1 MVGKI
6 DMHSLSPSYR
16 KVLIRIKS
24 FIRRYYLNRIIHGLI
39 VSLVFGSF
47 FLLVL
52 ILVNEITLSP
62 ASFREPAFKIGAFVS
77 LGFLIVFV
85 LIPAFRLLG
94 LMRGMNIK
102 AAERLIRNKFPEL
115 NDTLLNLIE
124 LGENDLGEK
133 DSSLIFASIEERENR
148 LKWYKFEQAVPY
160 KKLIKPAAYFI
171 SVVVLGLLLLSIW
184 PNLVKTGYSRTV
196 HYKQEFDTKI
206 KLQLLIV
213 NDSLR
218 VGLGSDLEI
227 LVSSNIPLGDAD
239 VYINIGASLYQM
251 KTDGS
256 LFSHTV
262 EAING
267 DFDFSV
273 KHIEFESKRYH
284 VEVIPIPEMHKMEIV
299 VIPPRHTG
307 LELRLQN
314 NSGDLLIAEGS
325 VVNWSIMQQHAD
337 IVSLIFNDDSLY
349 SDQEEG
355 IHKFSKIIKLNLE
368 YELFLKSLKL
378 REPVSFRYN
387 IEVIKDQF
395 PGIIAKQ
402 VIDSVFAQQVYI
414 QANIQDD
421 YGFSNLIF
429 YIVSAEEG
437 LLIYQDTIKVL
448 SDANFQKVYYAVD
461 FKNVVA
467 PGKDYEYFLSVW
479 DNDGVNGPKRTDSKK
494 FRMRVETTEELWDSN
509 REKGADLGNK
519 IEDSKDLTNKL
530 REKLNELIQSQL
542 IENKDD
548 WEIKS
553 KVDEISEM
561 KDLLQE
567 MIENIQLDNR
577 MMNLSEQFSSER
589 RDEILRKQE
598 EIEELFEKLLDDE
611 LKKLFEEFEKLAE
624 EMSQRERLEKTEEL
638 KMNLENLEEQL
649 DVNLE
654 LLRKLELEKQIYD
667 LANKMKKLGKEVK
680 EKQDSTEIEKA
691 KEDFEKLEE
700 KLDEQLK
707 KNSELNKPH
716 ELNSFKE
723 ERKDI
728 KDELNDAAGSK
739 DEEKKKESMQDAGE
753 KMEELGQKMQDMMTQ
768 SGQGGNSVDLELLRQ
783 LARELNDFSFRQEEL
798 LSIIGAV
805 SARNKVFH
813 EVGVEQ
819 LNMEMKFDIIK
830 DSLRSLGY
838 KQPLIAGL
846 LNQEVFH
853 VETSLRN
860 LFRSVQDGKVSQVR
874 YEQQKVMEGVN
885 ELAVRLDELV
895 ENIQSMSGQGEG
907 AQSFTDSKPKDGA
920 EKMGDMREQQQSLK
934 EQMKGMIQKMKEGK
948 KGSGGNKELARMLA
962 EREMLRQQLEQLRN
976 SGLLGDKAKQKLDG
990 VQDMMENVEKDIIY
1004 NRVSDHTI
1012 SKEEWIQTRLLE
1024 AETAER
1030 EREKE
1035 NKREATEFRGGF
1047 DPIDIPA
1054 WKEIE
1059 EEQKQQIDLM
1069 KYNEFKLKEYYR
1081 IKYQKYLKKIKKLE
1095 K

>member
-1 MVGKI
+1 
-6 DMHSLSPSYR
+6 MHSLSPSYR

-24 FIRRYYLNRIIHGLI
+24 FIRKYYLNRVVHGLI
-39 VSLVFGSF
+39 VSLVFASF

-62 ASFREPAFKIGAFVS
+62 ASFREPAFKIGAFVTF
-77 LGFLIVFV
+77 GFLLVFV

-102 AAERLIRNKFPEL
+102 IAERLIRKKFPEL
-115 NDTLLNLIE
+115 KDTLLNLIE
-124 LGENDLGEK
+124 LGENDLGENDLGER
-133 DSSLIFASIEERENR
+133 DSSLIFASIEEREDR
-148 LKWYKFEQAVPY
+148 LKWYKFEQAVPFE
-160 KKLIKPAAYFI
+160 KLVKP
-171 SVVVLGLLLLSIW
+171 SVYLASVAILGLVLFNIW
-184 PNLVKTGYSRTV
+184 PDLVKTGYARTV
-196 HYKQEFDTKI
+196 HYKQEFDSKT
-206 KLQLLIV
+206 KLQFIIL
-213 NDSLR
+213 NDSLT

-227 LVSSNIPLGDAD
+227 LVSSNISLDDAD
-239 VYINIGASLYQM
+239 VYLNIGASLSQM
-251 KTDGS
+251 KAEGAS
-256 LFSHTV
+256 FSHTV

-267 DFDFSV
+267 DFDFSI
-273 KHIEFESKRYH
+273 KHIDFESKRYH
-284 VEVIPIPEMHKMEIV
+284 VEVIPIPELLNMEIV

-307 LELRLQN
+307 LELRLQS
-314 NSGDLLIAEGS
+314 NSGDLIIAEGS
-325 VVNWSIMQQHAD
+325 TVNWSIKHQHAD
-337 IVSLIFNDDSLY
+337 IVSLIFNDDSLA
-349 SDQEEG
+349 SVQKDG
-355 IHKFSKIIKLNLE
+355 IRKFSKNIKVNVG
-368 YELFLKSLKL
+368 YELFLKSSKL
-378 REPVSFRYN
+378 REPVSLRYN
-387 IEVIKDQF
+387 IEVIGDQF
-395 PGIIAKQ
+395 PGIIANQ
-402 VIDSVFAQQVYI
+402 IIDSIFSQQVYI

-421 YGFSNLIF
+421 YGFSGLMF
-429 YIVSAEEG
+429 YIVSVEDG
-437 LLIYQDTIKVL
+437 SLIYQDTIKVL
-448 SDANFQKVYYAVD
+448 KDANFQKVYYAVD
-461 FKNVVA
+461 FKDVVA
-467 PGKDYEYFLSVW
+467 SGKDYEYFLSVW
-479 DNDGVNGPKRTDSKK
+479 DNDGVNGPKRTDSRK
-494 FRMRVETTEELWDSN
+494 FRIRVETTEELWDSN

-519 IEDSKDLTNKL
+519 IEDSKDLTSKL
-530 REKLNELIQSQL
+530 REKLNDLIQSQL

-548 WEIKS
+548 WEINS

-567 MIENIQLDNR
+567 MIENIQQDNR
-577 MMNLSEQFSSER
+577 MMNLSEQFNSER
-589 RDEILRKQE
+589 REEILRKQE
-598 EIEELFEKLLDDE
+598 EIEDLFEKLLDDE
-611 LKKLFEEFEKLAE
+611 LKTLFEEFEKLAD
-624 EMSQRERLEKTEEL
+624 EMSQKERLEKTEEL
-638 KMNLENLEEQL
+638 KMNLENLEKQL

-654 LLRKLELEKQIYD
+654 LLKKLELEKQIYD
-667 LANKMKKLGKEVK
+667 IANKMKKLGEDVK
-680 EKQDSTEIEKA
+680 EMLDSTGIEKA
-691 KEDFEKLEE
+691 KEDFEKLED
-700 KLDEQLK
+700 KLNEQLK

-716 ELNSFKE
+716 ELNSFEE

-728 KDELNDAAGSK
+728 KDKLKEAGGSK
-739 DEEKKKESMQDAGE
+739 DEGEKKQGMQDAGK
-753 KMEELGQKMQDMMTQ
+753 KMQDLGQKMQDMMTGG
-768 SGQGGNSVDLELLRQ
+768 GQGGSSVDLEILRQ
-783 LARELNDFSFRQEEL
+783 LARELNDFSFKQEEL
-798 LSIIGAV
+798 LEKIGSV

-819 LNMEMKFDIIK
+819 LNMEMKFDVIK

-838 KQPLIAGL
+838 KQALIAGL

-948 KGSGGNKELARMLA
+948 KGSGGKKELAKMLA

-976 SGLLGDKAKQKLDG
+976 SGLLGDKAKQKLDD
-990 VQDMMENVEKDIIY
+990 VHKMMENVEEDIIY

-1024 AETAER
+1024 AETAEK

-1035 NKREATEFRGGF
+1035 NKREATEFRGDF
-1047 DPIDIPA
+1047 DPNNIPA

-1059 EEQKQQIDLM
+1059 NEQKQQSDMM

-1081 IKYQKYLKKIKKLE
+1081 IKYQEYLKKIKKHE